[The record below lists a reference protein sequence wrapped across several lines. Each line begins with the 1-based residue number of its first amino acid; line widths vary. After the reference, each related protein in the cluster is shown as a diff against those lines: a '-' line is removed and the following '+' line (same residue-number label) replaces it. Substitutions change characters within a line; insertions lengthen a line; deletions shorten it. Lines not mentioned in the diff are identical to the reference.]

1 MKKANVVLLV
11 LATAGLLAACGGP
24 GSSESEPIESP
35 SSSVETPSS
44 TEPVETTTEP
54 TPSTSIE
61 DPIEHQAPYTK
72 DLAEGTIERAYD
84 DKFDLMHDDFSGETT
99 NGVAS
104 EINAPTLRVLVDSA
118 NGDFPSTADASI
130 YKTARDGGFA
140 SFDGIGFRMRVA
152 SGKVSLANLALK
164 LRCANDKDLYTLK
177 LAEAKNPDGED
188 LPELTGEYQD
198 IVISPNMS
206 IDDENTVYEGT
217 DLKVLE
223 SIIGFHLVALEGEV
237 SGELE
242 ITKVFTT
249 KGADIGKVDDFDRDA
264 VNKANGECY
273 WRDSTGVLLRKGAK
287 LGSYSTPTTADL
299 SSYTHLVLDVAG
311 DSSGAKIAPITDA
324 GVGTYVEWA
333 NLKASEGVAL
343 SPAATGAYHPIAIDL
358 VASGIALDG
367 VKGYSIVSSTGLYV
381 SAVYSS
387 SLKEV
392 VAAGY
397 PTLAMA
403 GAKMAD
409 SFSTAQSSFTADWDA
424 ACADPIF
431 ADNEELV
438 TRLAYAG
445 ADKISIAD
453 GVLTLA
459 AQSDYTNLTVVSKA
473 NGAAYDYAVFA
484 VKLGEGASLNDFRVK
499 FGSSDV
505 SYANNWKAGAGLPS
519 IPADPATYEYVQD
532 GYMWLIVDKKATGVE
547 FSDIMNIYYTGAG
560 PLYIDKI
567 FFADK
572 RDGFYGASD
581 LVAADADIDT
591 GTGYIYQYGGYCTT
605 GIFSFV
611 ASGDGTAT
619 LGSTRFEYNGTTVWV
634 KDGLVLRYED
644 GSKVDTSA
652 PIPAEATTYYLDLAE
667 NGYTVVEG
675 ENVHIH
681 VGGID
686 GVTGTMHLVKT
697 VDAKRGFL
705 VRGDGGD
712 VNVSNTG
719 YVYYY
724 GGYNTYGASK
734 VSTTLHGDGK
744 VTLMS
749 FRIEV
754 AGDKTVFLNNGLVI
768 LKDDGTQLLAT
779 DPIPEELH
787 VTVDLAASGFG
798 SYAGDM
804 HWHFGGNADGVEG
817 TLHIDPITASYD
829 DVAPSYSLSVA
840 F

>member
-11 LATAGLLAACGGP
+11 LAAAGLLAACGGP
-24 GSSESEPIESP
+24 ASSESEPE
-35 SSSVETPSS
+35 EPSS
-44 TEPVETTTEP
+44 TSTVEP
-54 TPSTSIE
+54 TPSSSTEEPTPSSSDSV

-118 NGDFPSTADASI
+118 NGDFPNSPDASI

-152 SGKVSLANLALK
+152 SGKVSLANLAIK
-164 LRCANDKDLYTLK
+164 LRCPNDKDLYTLK
-177 LAEAKNPDGED
+177 LVDAKNPDGED

-223 SIIGFHLVALEGEV
+223 NIIGFHLVALDGEV

-249 KGADIGKVDDFDRDA
+249 KGADIGKIDDFDRDA

-287 LGSYSTPTTADL
+287 LGSYATPTTADL
-299 SSYTHLVLDVAG
+299 SGYTHLVLDVAG
-311 DSSGAKIAPITDA
+311 DSSGAKIAPVTEA

-343 SPAATGAYHPIAIDL
+343 SAAATGAYHPIAIDL
-358 VASGIALDG
+358 VASGIALEG
-367 VKGYSIVSSTGLYV
+367 VKGYSITSSTGLYV
-381 SAVYSS
+381 AAVYSS

-397 PTLAMA
+397 PTLAMQ
-403 GAKMAD
+403 GAAMAD
-409 SFSTAQSSFTADWDA
+409 SFTTAQSSFTDNWDN

-459 AQSDYTNLTVVSKA
+459 AQEAYTNLTVVSKN
-473 NGAAYDYAVFA
+473 NGAAYDYAVFS

-505 SYANNWKAGAGLPS
+505 AYANNWKAGAGLSS
-519 IPADPATYEYVQD
+519 IPEDPSTYEYVKD

-567 FFADK
+567 FFANK
-572 RDGFYGASD
+572 LDGFYGAAD
-581 LVAADADIDT
+581 LATIDKDVLSA
-591 GTGYIYQYGGYCTT
+591 GDYQYNWGGKCTT
-605 GIFSFV
+605 GILGLTLR
-611 ASGDGTAT
+611 GDGTAT
-619 LGSTRFEYNGTTVWV
+619 LGSVRVEYNGTTVWV
-634 KDGLVLRYED
+634 KDGLVLRNEN
-644 GSKVDTSA
+644 GTKVDTSA
-652 PIPAEATTYYLDLAE
+652 PVPETEVTYYLDFAE
-667 NGYTVVEG
+667 NGYTVVDSAD
-675 ENVHIH
+675 VHIH
-681 VGGID
+681 AGALE
-686 GVTGTMHLVKT
+686 GVPAGTLHFVKT
-697 VDAKRGFL
+697 IDAKKGYV

-712 VNVSNTG
+712 VNVSNTD
-719 YVYYY
+719 YAYYY

-744 VTLMS
+744 LTLMS
-749 FRIEV
+749 WRVEV
-754 AGDKTVFLNNGLVI
+754 ADVATIFLNNGLVV
-768 LKDDGTQLLAT
+768 LKDDGTRLLAS
-779 DPIPEELH
+779 DPIPESLH
-787 VTVDLAASGFG
+787 VTVDLAASGFA
-798 SYAGDM
+798 SFAGHM
-804 HWHFGGNADGVEG
+804 HWHFGGDAGGVEG
-817 TLHIDPITASYD
+817 ALHIDPIAASYD
-829 DVAPSYSLSVA
+829 DVAPSYSLSVE